1 MCLSQERLL
10 VLTVCIKEISRERR
24 GEPGDSLHED
34 GRKPTES
41 EEPFAIG
48 YDTLNN
54 IWNSFSGGGEA

>member
-1 MCLSQERLL
+1 M
-10 VLTVCIKEISRERR
+10 TVCIKEISRERR
-24 GEPGDSLHED
+24 GEPGGSVCDD

-54 IWNSFSGGGEA
+54 I